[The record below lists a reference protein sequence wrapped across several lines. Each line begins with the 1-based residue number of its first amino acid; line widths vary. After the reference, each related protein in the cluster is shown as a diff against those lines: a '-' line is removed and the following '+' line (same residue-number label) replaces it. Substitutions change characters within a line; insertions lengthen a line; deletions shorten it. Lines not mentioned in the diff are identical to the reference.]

1 MTIKESILPGATLG
15 MLGGGQLGGFFAEA
29 ALRMGYKVAGW
40 DPDPNAPA
48 KRFSHFPVTADFEDS
63 SAYESFTNQV
73 NATSLEWE
81 NVPVSLTEKMES
93 DGHIVRPGS
102 NSLELAQN
110 RIKEKAF
117 LKTNGLPVTDSQ
129 SIIDPNELENLLLP
143 LPWIVKTATLGYD
156 GHGQW
161 RINDQEEVQTTIDA
175 MGTGGPWVVEKV
187 VPFMKELSVVV
198 SANGDGTL
206 ITYPSTEN
214 LHWEGIL
221 KTSIS
226 PARIEKSVD
235 LKAREL
241 ASTVVRF
248 IGDPGVFC
256 VELFLLE
263 DESILVNEIAPR
275 PHNSGHHTI
284 DTFSISQ
291 YEQQIR
297 TLCNL
302 PVINPIQHSKS
313 VLLNVL
319 GYEAQKL
326 RVNSGLKKVTQIP
339 TARIYMYG
347 KEEIRD
353 KRKMGHILFV
363 GHQIDELIK
372 TSQETQS
379 ILSDNQEY

>member
-29 ALRMGYKVAGW
+29 ALRMGYKVAVW

-93 DGHIVRPGS
+93 NGHIVRPGS

-117 LKTNGLPVTDSQ
+117 LKTNGLPVTDYET
-129 SIIDPNELENLLLP
+129 INDPNELENLLLP

-161 RINDQEEVQTTIDA
+161 RINSPKDIHTTINL
-175 MGTGGPWVVEKV
+175 MGENGPWVVEKV
-187 VPFMKELSVVV
+187 VPFTKELSVIV
-198 SANGDGTL
+198 SSNGGDVL
-206 ITYPSTEN
+206 ISYPSTEN

-226 PARIEKSVD
+226 PAQIEQPVD
-235 LKAREL
+235 SKARKL
-241 ASTVVRF
+241 ASDVVRL

-256 VELFLLE
+256 VELFLVE
-263 DESILVNEIAPR
+263 DGSILVNEIAPR

-284 DTFSISQ
+284 DAFSISQ
-291 YEQQIR
+291 YEQQVR
-297 TLCNL
+297 ALCKL
-302 PVINPIQHSKS
+302 PIIEPMRYSKS

-326 RVNSGLKKVTQIP
+326 RVNSGLKKVMQIP
-339 TARIYMYG
+339 EARIYMYG
-347 KEEIRD
+347 KEQIRD
-353 KRKMGHILFV
+353 KRKMGHVLFL
-363 GHQIDELIK
+363 GHAIDKLM
-372 TSQETQS
+372 TGAQHVQN
-379 ILSDNQEY
+379 ILSDNHED

>member
-29 ALRMGYKVAGW
+29 ALRMGYKVAVW

-117 LKTNGLPVTDSQ
+117 LKTKGLPVTDYET
-129 SIIDPNELENLLLP
+129 INDPNELENLLLP
-143 LPWIVKTATLGYD
+143 LPWIVKTASLGYD

-326 RVNSGLKKVTQIP
+326 RVNSSLKKITQIP

>member
-1 MTIKESILPGATLG
+1 MPIKESILPGATLG

-29 ALRMGYKVAGW
+29 ALRMGYKVAVW

-117 LKTNGLPVTDSQ
+117 LKTNGLPVTDYET
-129 SIIDPNELENLLLP
+129 INDPNELENLLLP

>member
-29 ALRMGYKVAGW
+29 ALMMGYKVAVW

-117 LKTNGLPVTDSQ
+117 LNTNGLPVTDYET
-129 SIIDPNELENLLLP
+129 INDPKELENLLLP

-161 RINDQEEVQTTIDA
+161 RINEQQEVQTTIDA

-235 LKAREL
+235 LKARAL

-256 VELFLLE
+256 VELFLLN

-284 DTFSISQ
+284 ETFSISQ

>member
-29 ALRMGYKVAGW
+29 ALRMGYKVAVW

-117 LKTNGLPVTDSQ
+117 LNTNGLPVTDYET
-129 SIIDPNELENLLLP
+129 INDPKELENLLLP

-161 RINDQEEVQTTIDA
+161 RINEQQEVQTTIDA

-235 LKAREL
+235 LKARAL

-256 VELFLLE
+256 VELFLLN

-284 DTFSISQ
+284 ETFSISQ

-363 GHQIDELIK
+363 GPQIDELIK

>member
-1 MTIKESILPGATLG
+1 MPIKESILPGATLG
-15 MLGGGQLGGFFAEA
+15 MLGGGQLGSFFAEA
-29 ALRMGYKVAGW
+29 ALRMGYKVAVW

-48 KRFSHFPVTADFEDS
+48 KRFSHFPVTADFEDP

-73 NATSLEWE
+73 NGTSLEWE

-117 LKTNGLPVTDSQ
+117 LKTNGLPVTDYET
-129 SIIDPNELENLLLP
+129 INDPNELENLLLP

-161 RINDQEEVQTTIDA
+161 RINGQEEVRSAIDA

-226 PARIEKSVD
+226 PARIETSVD

-256 VELFLLE
+256 VELFLLK
-263 DESILVNEIAPR
+263 DETILVNEIAPR

-326 RVNSGLKKVTQIP
+326 RVNSGLKKVAQIP

>member
-29 ALRMGYKVAGW
+29 ALRMGYKVAVW

-117 LKTNGLPVTDSQ
+117 LNTNGLPVTDYET
-129 SIIDPNELENLLLP
+129 INDPKELENLLLP

-256 VELFLLE
+256 VELFLLN

-284 DTFSISQ
+284 ETFSISQ

-326 RVNSGLKKVTQIP
+326 RVNSSLKKITQIP

-363 GHQIDELIK
+363 GPQIDELIK

>member
-29 ALRMGYKVAGW
+29 ALRMGYKVAVW

-48 KRFSHFPVTADFEDS
+48 KRFSHFPVTADFEDPI
-63 SAYESFTNQV
+63 AYESFTNHV

-117 LKTNGLPVTDSQ
+117 LKTNGLPVTDYET
-129 SIIDPNELENLLLP
+129 INDPNELENLLLP

-161 RINDQEEVQTTIDA
+161 RINDKEEVQTTIDA

-263 DESILVNEIAPR
+263 YESILVNEIAPR

-379 ILSDNQEY
+379 ILSDNQEC

>member
-29 ALRMGYKVAGW
+29 ALRMGYKVAVW

-110 RIKEKAF
+110 RIKEKSF
-117 LKTNGLPVTDSQ
+117 LKTNGLPVTDYET
-129 SIIDPNELENLLLP
+129 INDPNELENLLLP

-363 GHQIDELIK
+363 GPQIDELIK

>member
-29 ALRMGYKVAGW
+29 ALRMGYKVAVW

-117 LKTNGLPVTDSQ
+117 LKTNGLPVTDYET
-129 SIIDPNELENLLLP
+129 INDPNELENLLLP

-363 GHQIDELIK
+363 GPQIDELIK

>member
-29 ALRMGYKVAGW
+29 ALRMGYKVAVW

-117 LKTNGLPVTDSQ
+117 LKTNGLPVTDYET
-129 SIIDPNELENLLLP
+129 INDPNELENLLLP

-248 IGDPGVFC
+248 IGDSGVFC
-256 VELFLLE
+256 VELFLIE

-379 ILSDNQEY
+379 ILSDNQEH

>member
-29 ALRMGYKVAGW
+29 ALRMGYKVAVW

-117 LKTNGLPVTDSQ
+117 LKTNGLPVTDYET
-129 SIIDPNELENLLLP
+129 INDPNELENLLLP
-143 LPWIVKTATLGYD
+143 LPWIVKTASLGYD

-326 RVNSGLKKVTQIP
+326 RVTSGLKKVTQIP

>member
-29 ALRMGYKVAGW
+29 ALRMGYKVAVW

-117 LKTNGLPVTDSQ
+117 LKTNGLPVTDYET
-129 SIIDPNELENLLLP
+129 INDPNELENLLLP

-256 VELFLLE
+256 VELFLLN

-284 DTFSISQ
+284 ETFSISQ

-363 GHQIDELIK
+363 GPQIDELIK

>member
-1 MTIKESILPGATLG
+1 MTIKESILPGMTLG

-29 ALRMGYKVAGW
+29 ALRMGYKVAVW

-117 LKTNGLPVTDSQ
+117 LKTNGLPVTDYET
-129 SIIDPNELENLLLP
+129 INDPNELENLLLP

-284 DTFSISQ
+284 ATFSISQ
-291 YEQQIR
+291 YEQQVR

-353 KRKMGHILFV
+353 KRKMGHILFM

>member
-29 ALRMGYKVAGW
+29 ALRMGYKVAVW

-117 LKTNGLPVTDSQ
+117 LKTNGLPVTDYET
-129 SIIDPNELENLLLP
+129 INDPNELENLLLP

-248 IGDPGVFC
+248 IGDSGVFC

-326 RVNSGLKKVTQIP
+326 RVNSSLKKITQIP

-353 KRKMGHILFV
+353 KRKMGHILFM

>member
-29 ALRMGYKVAGW
+29 ALRMGYKVAVW

-63 SAYESFTNQV
+63 NAYESFTNQV

-93 DGHIVRPGS
+93 NGHIVRPGS

-117 LKTNGLPVTDSQ
+117 LKTNGLPVTDYET
-129 SIIDPNELENLLLP
+129 INDPNELENLLLP

-161 RINDQEEVQTTIDA
+161 RINEQQEVQTTIDA

-226 PARIEKSVD
+226 PARIENSVD
-235 LKAREL
+235 LKARKL
-241 ASTVVRF
+241 ASAVVRF

-256 VELFLLE
+256 VELFLLK

-326 RVNSGLKKVTQIP
+326 RVNSGLKKVVQIP

>member
-1 MTIKESILPGATLG
+1 MIIKESILPGMTLG

-29 ALRMGYKVAGW
+29 ALRMGYKVAVW

-110 RIKEKAF
+110 RIKEKTF
-117 LKTNGLPVTDSQ
+117 LNTNGLPVTDYET
-129 SIIDPNELENLLLP
+129 INDPNELENLLLP

-326 RVNSGLKKVTQIP
+326 RVNSGLKKITQIP

-372 TSQETQS
+372 TSQDTQS

>member
-29 ALRMGYKVAGW
+29 ALRMGYKVAVW

-63 SAYESFTNQV
+63 NAYESFTNQV

-93 DGHIVRPGS
+93 NGHIVRPGS

-117 LKTNGLPVTDSQ
+117 LKTNGLPVTGYET
-129 SIIDPNELENLLLP
+129 IKDPNELENLLLP

-161 RINDQEEVQTTIDA
+161 RINEQQEVQTTIDA

-226 PARIEKSVD
+226 PARIENSVD
-235 LKAREL
+235 LKARKL
-241 ASTVVRF
+241 ASAVVRF

-256 VELFLLE
+256 VELFLLK

-326 RVNSGLKKVTQIP
+326 RVNSGLKKVVQIP

>member
-29 ALRMGYKVAGW
+29 ALRMGYKVAVW

-117 LKTNGLPVTDSQ
+117 LKTNGLPVTDYET
-129 SIIDPNELENLLLP
+129 INDPNELENLLLP

-175 MGTGGPWVVEKV
+175 IGTGGPWVVEKV

>member
-29 ALRMGYKVAGW
+29 ALRMGYKVAVW

-117 LKTNGLPVTDSQ
+117 LNTNGLPVTDYET
-129 SIIDPNELENLLLP
+129 INDPNELENLLLP

-284 DTFSISQ
+284 ETFSISQ

-363 GHQIDELIK
+363 GPQIDELIK

>member
-1 MTIKESILPGATLG
+1 MPIKESILPGATLG
-15 MLGGGQLGGFFAEA
+15 MLGGGQLGSFFAEA
-29 ALRMGYKVAGW
+29 ALRMGYKVAVW

-48 KRFSHFPVTADFEDS
+48 KRFSHFPVTADFEDP

-73 NATSLEWE
+73 NGTSLEWE

-117 LKTNGLPVTDSQ
+117 LKTNGLPVTDYET
-129 SIIDPNELENLLLP
+129 INDPNELENLLLP

-161 RINDQEEVQTTIDA
+161 RINDQEEVQTTRDA

-256 VELFLLE
+256 VELFLLK
-263 DESILVNEIAPR
+263 DETILVNEIAPR

-326 RVNSGLKKVTQIP
+326 RVN
-339 TARIYMYG
+339 
-347 KEEIRD
+347 
-353 KRKMGHILFV
+353 
-363 GHQIDELIK
+363 
-372 TSQETQS
+372 
-379 ILSDNQEY
+379 

>member
-29 ALRMGYKVAGW
+29 ALRMGYKVAVW

-117 LKTNGLPVTDSQ
+117 LNTNGLPVTDYET
-129 SIIDPNELENLLLP
+129 INDPNELENLLLP

-161 RINDQEEVQTTIDA
+161 RINEQQEVQTTIDA

-256 VELFLLE
+256 VELFLLN

-363 GHQIDELIK
+363 GPQIDELIK

>member
-29 ALRMGYKVAGW
+29 ALRMGYKVAVW

-73 NATSLEWE
+73 NGTSLEWE

-110 RIKEKAF
+110 RIKEKTF
-117 LKTNGLPVTDSQ
+117 LNTNGLPVTDYET
-129 SIIDPNELENLLLP
+129 INDPNELENLLLP

>member
-29 ALRMGYKVAGW
+29 ALRMGYKVAVW

-117 LKTNGLPVTDSQ
+117 LKTNGLPVTDYET
-129 SIIDPNELENLLLP
+129 INDPNELENLLLP

-326 RVNSGLKKVTQIP
+326 RVNSGLKKVAQIP

>member
-29 ALRMGYKVAGW
+29 ALRMGYKVAVW

-117 LKTNGLPVTDSQ
+117 LKTNGLPVTDYET
-129 SIIDPNELENLLLP
+129 INDPNELENLLLP

-363 GHQIDELIK
+363 GLSLIH
-372 TSQETQS
+372 
-379 ILSDNQEY
+379 I

>member
-1 MTIKESILPGATLG
+1 MTFKESILPGTTLG

-29 ALRMGYKVAGW
+29 ALRMGYKVAVW

-63 SAYESFTNQV
+63 NAYESFTNQV

-93 DGHIVRPGS
+93 NGHIVRPGS

-117 LKTNGLPVTDSQ
+117 LKTNGLPVTDYET
-129 SIIDPNELENLLLP
+129 IHDPNELEKLLLP

-161 RINDQEEVQTTIDA
+161 RVNNQEEVQTTIDA

-326 RVNSGLKKVTQIP
+326 RVNSGLKKVIQIP

>member
-29 ALRMGYKVAGW
+29 ALRMGYKVAVW

-117 LKTNGLPVTDSQ
+117 LKTNGLPVTDYET
-129 SIIDPNELENLLLP
+129 INDPNELENLLLP

-379 ILSDNQEY
+379 ILSDNQEH

>member
-29 ALRMGYKVAGW
+29 ALRMGYKVAVW

-117 LKTNGLPVTDSQ
+117 LKTNGLPVTDYET
-129 SIIDPNELENLLLP
+129 IHDPNELEKLLLP

-161 RINDQEEVQTTIDA
+161 RVNNQEEVQTTIDA

-226 PARIEKSVD
+226 PARIENSVD
-235 LKAREL
+235 LKARKL
-241 ASTVVRF
+241 ASAVVRF

-256 VELFLLE
+256 VELFLLK

-326 RVNSGLKKVTQIP
+326 RVNSGLKKVVQIP

>member
-15 MLGGGQLGGFFAEA
+15 MLGGGQLGGFFAES
-29 ALRMGYKVAGW
+29 ALRMGYKVAVW

-117 LKTNGLPVTDSQ
+117 LKTNGLPVTDYET
-129 SIIDPNELENLLLP
+129 INDPNELENLLLP

-161 RINDQEEVQTTIDA
+161 RINDQEEVRSTIDA

-256 VELFLLE
+256 VELFLLK
-263 DESILVNEIAPR
+263 DETILVNEIAPR

-326 RVNSGLKKVTQIP
+326 RVNSGLKKVAQIP

-363 GHQIDELIK
+363 GHQLDELIK

>member
-15 MLGGGQLGGFFAEA
+15 MVGGGQLGGFFAEA
-29 ALRMGYKVAGW
+29 ALRMGYKVAVW
-40 DPDPNAPA
+40 APDPNAPA

-117 LKTNGLPVTDSQ
+117 LNTNGLPVTDYET
-129 SIIDPNELENLLLP
+129 INDPKELENLLLP
-143 LPWIVKTATLGYD
+143 VPWIVKTATLGDD

-161 RINDQEEVQTTIDA
+161 RINEQQEVQTTIDA

-198 SANGDGTL
+198 SSNGDGTL

-226 PARIEKSVD
+226 PARIENSVD
-235 LKAREL
+235 LKARKL
-241 ASTVVRF
+241 ASDVVRF

-256 VELFLLE
+256 VELFLLN

-284 DTFSISQ
+284 ETFSISQ

-363 GHQIDELIK
+363 GPQIDELIK

>member
-1 MTIKESILPGATLG
+1 MPIKESISPGATLG
-15 MLGGGQLGGFFAEA
+15 MLGGGQLGSFFAEA
-29 ALRMGYKVAGW
+29 ALRMGYKVAVW

-48 KRFSHFPVTADFEDS
+48 KRFSRFPVTADFEDP

-73 NATSLEWE
+73 NGTSLEWE
-81 NVPVSLTEKMES
+81 NVTVSLTEKMES

-117 LKTNGLPVTDSQ
+117 LKTNGLPVTDYET
-129 SIIDPNELENLLLP
+129 INDPNELENLLLP

-161 RINDQEEVQTTIDA
+161 RINGQEEVRSAIDA

-256 VELFLLE
+256 VELFLLK
-263 DESILVNEIAPR
+263 DETILVNEIAPR

-326 RVNSGLKKVTQIP
+326 RVNSGLKKVAQIP

-363 GHQIDELIK
+363 GHQLDELIK

>member
-1 MTIKESILPGATLG
+1 MTIKESILPGTTFG

-29 ALRMGYKVAGW
+29 ALRMGYKVAVW

-48 KRFSHFPVTADFEDS
+48 KRFSHFPVTAEFEDS

-117 LKTNGLPVTDSQ
+117 LKTNGLPVTDYET
-129 SIIDPNELENLLLP
+129 INDPNELENLLLP

-161 RINDQEEVQTTIDA
+161 RINEQQEVQTTIDA

-226 PARIEKSVD
+226 PARIENSVD
-235 LKAREL
+235 LKARKL
-241 ASTVVRF
+241 ASAVVRF

>member
-29 ALRMGYKVAGW
+29 ALRMGYKVAVW

-117 LKTNGLPVTDSQ
+117 LKTNGLPVTDYET
-129 SIIDPNELENLLLP
+129 INDPNELENLLLP

-248 IGDPGVFC
+248 IGGPGVFC

-363 GHQIDELIK
+363 GHQLDELIK

>member
-29 ALRMGYKVAGW
+29 ALRMGYKVAVW

-63 SAYESFTNQV
+63 NAYESFTNQV

-93 DGHIVRPGS
+93 NGHIVRPGS

-117 LKTNGLPVTDSQ
+117 LKTNGLPVTDYET
-129 SIIDPNELENLLLP
+129 INDPNELEKLLLP

-161 RINDQEEVQTTIDA
+161 RVNNQEEVQTTIDA

-256 VELFLLE
+256 VELFLLK

-326 RVNSGLKKVTQIP
+326 RVNSGLKKVVQIP

>member
-29 ALRMGYKVAGW
+29 ALRMGYKVAVW

-117 LKTNGLPVTDSQ
+117 LKTNGLPVTDYET
-129 SIIDPNELENLLLP
+129 INDPNELENLLLP

-302 PVINPIQHSKS
+302 PIINPIQHSKS

>member
-29 ALRMGYKVAGW
+29 ALRMGYKVAVW

-93 DGHIVRPGS
+93 DRHIVRPGS

-117 LKTNGLPVTDSQ
+117 LKTNGLPVTDYET
-129 SIIDPNELENLLLP
+129 INDPNELENLLLP

-241 ASTVVRF
+241 ASTVVRL

-256 VELFLLE
+256 VELFLIE

-353 KRKMGHILFV
+353 KRKMGHILFM